1 MSGYKSLF
9 DSPQGSRPSSV
20 GGSSGLSFEP
30 GSFGAY
36 WWAAT
41 KILFWVGVVLG
52 LLHYGH
58 QGLGGILAVLAMSAV
73 LAPIKALFWASI
85 FWVFGKLF
93 G

>member
-1 MSGYKSLF
+1 MTSSKDLF
-9 DSPQGSRPSSV
+9 RQTSKGTRSDGPLV
-20 GGSSGLSFEP
+20 FAA